1 MRGAYLL
8 ALIASLGCAALID
21 FRYHLAWWYDA
32 RRTARTLLLGI
43 VLFIMWDIAGIA
55 LGIFFIGQTKYLSGL
70 RIGQFPIEELFFLML
85 LCYSSL
91 LIFRY
96 LELRQEKS

>member
-8 ALIASLGCAALID
+8 VLIASLGCTALID
-21 FRYHLAWWYDA
+21 FRFRLAWWYDA

-43 VLFIMWDIAGIA
+43 VLFIMWDIVGIA
-55 LGIFFIGQTKYLSGL
+55 LGIFFIGQTNNLIGL
-70 RIGQFPIEELFFLML
+70 HIGQFPIEELFFLML

-91 LIFRY
+91 LIIRY
-96 LELRQEKS
+96 LEQGQKKS